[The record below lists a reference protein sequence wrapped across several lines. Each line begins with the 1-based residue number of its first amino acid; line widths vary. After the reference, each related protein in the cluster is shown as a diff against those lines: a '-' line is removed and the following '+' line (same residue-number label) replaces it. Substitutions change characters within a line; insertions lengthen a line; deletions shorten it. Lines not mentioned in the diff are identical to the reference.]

1 MKKIISILLLFF
13 CSSLFSQNEKQDY
26 SKLKILDDVKLSVE
40 GVDLLGNTTQKNM
53 EALKELKLTG
63 LDAENF
69 KIIYYHFKTNYKH
82 SLTKDEF
89 TDGIITEAMTKFFHD
104 LESNCKVTFEEIV
117 IKQTET
123 GKLFKITPLT
133 LVIKVD

>member
-1 MKKIISILLLFF
+1 MKKITTTLFLFFSILLFA
-13 CSSLFSQNEKQDY
+13 QNEKHDY
-26 SKLKILDDVKLSVE
+26 SKLKILDDVKLSIE
-40 GVDLLGNTTQKNM
+40 GVDLLGNTTQKNL